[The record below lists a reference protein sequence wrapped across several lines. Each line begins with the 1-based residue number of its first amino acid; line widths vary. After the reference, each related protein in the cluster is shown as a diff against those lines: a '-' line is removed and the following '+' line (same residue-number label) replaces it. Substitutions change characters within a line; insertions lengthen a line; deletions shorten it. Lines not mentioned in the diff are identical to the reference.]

1 MMSRK
6 TKTLLI
12 KAVIYII
19 LGFGIAFVWHLIRD

>member
-1 MMSRK
+1 MNSK

-19 LGFGIAFVWHLIRD
+19 LGFGIAFAWHLVRS

>member
-1 MMSRK
+1 MSNK

-19 LGFGIAFVWHLIRD
+19 LGFGIGFVWHLMKS